1 MEVALVTALGSL
13 ILAIF
18 GLVTSGKAKQLALR
32 AEETSKRS
40 EQVRLRATA
49 AGEALLAAM
58 AELMLTAEGILFRL
72 STRTGEI
79 LTLEEVQQYAAPIE
93 KATSEIRRIMYST
106 ALYTTP
112 AIRES
117 LENLL
122 GPIHRGEADFSLA
135 ESFVVA
141 LRAELSAVAAM
152 FHDTYLK

>member
-1 MEVALVTALGSL
+1 MELALVAAVGSL
-13 ILAIF
+13 IIAVL

-32 AEETSKRS
+32 AEGASRRS

-58 AELMLTAEGILFRL
+58 AELMLTGERILFQL
-72 STRTGEI
+72 SSRSGEV
-79 LTLEEVQQYAAPIE
+79 LTLEEAQQYATAIE
-93 KATSEIRRIMYST
+93 RAMSEIRRIMYST

-112 AIRES
+112 AIRER

-122 GPIHRGEADFSLA
+122 GPIYRGKADFSLA

-141 LRAELSAVAAM
+141 LRAEISDVAAM
-152 FHDTYLK
+152 FHDNYVK

>member
-1 MEVALVTALGSL
+1 MEVALITAVGSL
-13 ILAIF
+13 IVAVF

-32 AEETSKRS
+32 AEKTSKGA
-40 EQVRLRATA
+40 EQVRLRAIG

-72 STRTGEI
+72 SSRTGEV
-79 LTLEEVQQYAAPIE
+79 LTLEEAQQYATAIE
-93 KATSEIRRIMYST
+93 RAISEIRRIMYST

-112 AIRES
+112 AIRER

-122 GPIHRGEADFSLA
+122 GPIQRGKADFSLA

-141 LRAELSAVAAM
+141 LRAELSDVAAM
-152 FHDTYLK
+152 FHGTYVK